1 LSLFFI
7 SSNEAVVLSMG
18 KETEMVVSIVE
29 ELLSA
34 DAAKKFLKPPE

>member
-1 LSLFFI
+1 
-7 SSNEAVVLSMG
+7 MG